1 MGWTSRPTD
10 RPRGLCTRS
19 TSRLLRLYCATPLN
33 HSQYGRGYSAID
45 SALYTVSA
53 QLIPHA
59 AVSNDAAAIDAWL
72 LLNKLDEPS
81 ESRVRCYG

>member
-1 MGWTSRPTD
+1 M
-10 RPRGLCTRS
+10 RS
-19 TSRLLRLYCATPLN
+19 TVHCILM
-33 HSQYGRGYSAID
+33 
-45 SALYTVSA
+45 SA

>member
-1 MGWTSRPTD
+1 M
-10 RPRGLCTRS
+10 
-19 TSRLLRLYCATPLN
+19 
-33 HSQYGRGYSAID
+33 
-45 SALYTVSA
+45 SA

-81 ESRVRCYG
+81 ESRVRCYGSPKPSRGYHSHDTLLPAGRKLPGVDRRLSQQSVGTVACGLLSLCYR